1 MILDRKAIESLN
13 SKLSLPITGLEQDW
27 DVELADP
34 KRLGEFIS
42 FYQRTALSFD
52 EKKALMSLILAS
64 YDELLNKNGISK
76 NELWHEI
83 ASLIRSEKEL
93 FRELLDY
100 WALKKEIDPENYFKL
115 TPLIRGIA

>member
-13 SKLSLPITGLEQDW
+13 SKLSLQITGLEQDW